1 MRERKLKRTKKK
13 SAFQVEKGRVCG
25 CRVAALVGVDERG
38 QMVLPKETRQK
49 ADIGAGDKLALVTF
63 ERDGRVCCISLVK
76 VEELAGMVKGLLG
89 PMTKEILG

>member
-1 MRERKLKRTKKK
+1 
-13 SAFQVEKGRVCG
+13 
-25 CRVAALVGVDERG
+25 
-38 QMVLPKETRQK
+38 VLPKETRQK